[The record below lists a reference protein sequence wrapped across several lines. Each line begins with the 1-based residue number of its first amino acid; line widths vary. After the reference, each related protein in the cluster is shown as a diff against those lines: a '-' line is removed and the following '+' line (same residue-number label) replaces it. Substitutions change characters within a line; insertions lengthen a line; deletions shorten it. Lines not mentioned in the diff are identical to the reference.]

1 MEDFILREIDRIG
14 TLLRAL
20 LEKTGALRQA
30 GESRRLCETA
40 RSELLGGLGL
50 DLDALLASEDFIDR
64 LTADHGF
71 AEEHLEL
78 AAELLADLAG
88 ATDDRPG
95 RQRLAAAAL
104 AIYRRLDAAGAPASF
119 NRYYVLHDLEQYIKQ

>member
-88 ATDDRPG
+88 ATDDRPE

-119 NRYYVLHDLEQYIKQ
+119 NRYYVLLDLEQYIKQ

>member
-40 RSELLGGLGL
+40 RSELLGDLGL

-119 NRYYVLHDLEQYIKQ
+119 NRYYVLPDLEP

>member
-30 GESRRLCETA
+30 GENRRLCETA

-78 AAELLADLAG
+78 AAELLTDLAG
-88 ATDDRPG
+88 ASSDDEER
-95 RQRLAAAAL
+95 RRLAAAAL
-104 AIYRRLDAAGAPASF
+104 RIYHRLDEAGAPVSF
-119 NRYYVLHDLEQYIKQ
+119 NRYFILNDLERYIKQ